1 MAGGNQ
7 PGWQV
12 VASGGQGTDILT
24 GVEKVTD
31 ATHSFLLVGNGGY
44 ATIQAAVDAAVNG
57 DTILIAAGH
66 YREQVSISGKDITLQ
81 GAGVGQTIIESPDS
95 AALVESY
102 HESNSGLP
110 YRYSVVTV
118 KDNSDVTIT
127 GVTVDGRDQ
136 GGIASPPGAYNFAG
150 VYVINSDADIDG
162 IAVTNVRELNGGE
175 TSGNQR
181 NHAVIVT
188 GYDQAHGGAAGGYHV
203 EIENSTIS
211 NFQKTGIF
219 ANGGGLTVD
228 IHDNQIIGTQT
239 AFQTQNGMQIGT
251 SGAFAGT
258 AGTIHNNTVTDIGFN
273 DPTTVNPNT
282 GGATGILVYHGNS
295 GLEIA
300 DNQVSGYAPFSTNPN
315 YANSGI
321 TFLDSDGGNVH
332 GNTIAGFD
340 NALIDQDL
348 FGGVQTTVLSHAGNT
363 FTNNATN
370 LVLEPFAAGTTPVIF
385 SGSEGHDDLTGASGG
400 DTLSGLGGADT
411 ITGSPGNDTLDGG
424 TGADTMAGGI
434 GNDTYVV
441 DNVGDLVTEALNEGT
456 DTVQSSVTYTLG
468 ANVENLTLTGSA
480 NINGTGNGD
489 ANVITG
495 NSGNNTLDGGAGA
508 DTMVGGDGNDTYI
521 VDNAG
526 DVATEAATV
535 GSGTDTVQ
543 SSVTYTLGANVEN
556 LTLTGSANINGTGNG
571 DANVITGNSGNNIL
585 DGGVGADTAAY
596 TGVLAQSALTFN
608 GTQWVV
614 NGGAEGTDTLSNI
627 EIIEHG
633 GGRYL
638 LVDPTGHSGFATAN
652 EAAQHATRPGDTLV
666 FATPPG
672 GTVTIDLGGSDDT
685 HDLTIPG
692 DAPVDITVGDGDNH
706 IQTGNAN
713 DVVITGDGDN
723 TIKTGGGNDVV
734 QTGAGDDTI
743 IGGSGNGD
751 DVYDAG
757 GGSNTVIYSS
767 AINSITVDLN
777 LADRSALSVRG
788 ADGAGPNPD
797 TIGALLTAAN
807 HVPPYD
813 PHMAVGYAD
822 GIDIGTDVLIGFQN
836 VVGGAG
842 NDTITG
848 DGNAN
853 VLTGGDGND
862 TLNGG
867 LGADTMIG
875 GIGNDTF
882 IVDNAGDV
890 VTEALNEGTDTVQS
904 SISYTLGANVE
915 NLTLTGSANIN
926 GTGNGDA
933 NTIAGNSG
941 INVITGGA
949 GNDTIDGGA
958 GSDTAVFSGLRSQ
971 YLINLNP
978 NNSIH
983 VQDLRGGAPDG
994 ADDLSNVEFLQF
1006 SDMTVGA
1013 AGVVNHAPVVNV
1025 PVPIVHPANGQT
1037 LLMSNLFTATD
1048 ADSNTLTY
1056 LFYDATPGGGHFE
1069 VGGMAQAA
1077 GQIIGVTQAQ
1087 LGQTLFGPAANASDD
1102 LLVAAT
1108 DGLSFSGWSNLH
1120 VDGPLNHAPL
1130 VMVPNPIVQA
1140 TAGQT
1145 LQMSGSVQRHRC
1157 GERHADLRV
1166 LRRHCG
1172 RRPFRKER
1180 RGAGGQSDLH
1190 GDGGGPGEHDVRA

>member
-1 MAGGNQ
+1 MVTEALNEGTDTVQSSVSYTLGANVENLTLTGSANINGTGNADANVITGNTGNNVLTGGGGNDTLVGNAGTDTASYTGTLTAANITAVVDTDPVAGGNQ

-12 VASGGQGTDILT
+12 VASSGQGTDILT

-31 ATHSFLLVGNGGY
+31 ATHSFLLVGSGGY

-81 GAGVGQTIIESPDS
+81 GAGVGQTIIELPDS

-162 IAVTNVRELNGGE
+162 IAVTNVRELDGTRE

-258 AGTIHNNTVTDIGFN
+258 TGTIHDNTVTDIGFN

-282 GGATGILVYHGNS
+282 GGATGILVFLAGS
-295 GLEIA
+295 GLEVA
-300 DNQVSGYAPFSTNPN
+300 DNDISGYAPFSTNPN
-315 YANSGI
+315 YANNGVV
-321 TFLDSDGGNVH
+321 FLDTNGGNVH
-332 GNTIAGFD
+332 GNSITGFD
-340 NALIDQDL
+340 NALTDQDA

-385 SGSEGHDDLTGASGG
+385 SGSEGHDNLTGASGG

-411 ITGSPGNDTLDGG
+411 LTGSPGNDTLDGG

-434 GNDTYVV
+434 GDDTYVV
-441 DNVGDLVTEALNEGT
+441 DNVGDVVTENLNEGT
-456 DTVQSSVTYTLG
+456 ADTVQSSISYTLG

-508 DTMVGGDGNDTYI
+508 DTMAGGLGNDTYV
-521 VDNAG
+521 VDNVG
-526 DVATEAATV
+526 DVVTEALNE
-535 GSGTDTVQ
+535 GTDTVQ
-543 SSVTYTLGANVEN
+543 SSITYTLGANVEN

-571 DANVITGNSGNNIL
+571 DANVITGNTGNNIL

-608 GTQWVV
+608 GTQWIV

-633 GGRYL
+633 SGRYL

-652 EAAQHATRPGDTLV
+652 EAAQQATRPGDTLV
-666 FATPPG
+666 FATTPPG
-672 GTVTIDLGGSDDT
+672 GTVTIDLGGSNDT

-692 DAPVDITVGDGDNH
+692 DAPVDITVGGGDNQITTGGGDNQITTGDGDNH
-706 IQTGNAN
+706 ITTAAAIMRLSPATATMRSKPATAT
-713 DVVITGDGDN
+713 ITSKPAIR
-723 TIKTGGGNDVV
+723 TTSSS
-734 QTGAGDDTI
+734 QE
-743 IGGSGNGD
+743 
-751 DVYDAG
+751 
-757 GGSNTVIYSS
+757 TVTTRSRPAAATTSSRPAPATTPSS
-767 AINSITVDLN
+767 AVPATATTSIT
-777 LADRSALSVRG
+777 
-788 ADGAGPNPD
+788 P
-797 TIGALLTAAN
+797 AA
-807 HVPPYD
+807 
-813 PHMAVGYAD
+813 
-822 GIDIGTDVLIGFQN
+822 
-836 VVGGAG
+836 
-842 NDTITG
+842 
-848 DGNAN
+848 
-853 VLTGGDGND
+853 
-862 TLNGG
+862 
-867 LGADTMIG
+867 
-875 GIGNDTF
+875 
-882 IVDNAGDV
+882 
-890 VTEALNEGTDTVQS
+890 EAIRS
-904 SISYTLGANVE
+904 SI
-915 NLTLTGSANIN
+915 
-926 GTGNGDA
+926 
-933 NTIAGNSG
+933 
-941 INVITGGA
+941 
-949 GNDTIDGGA
+949 
-958 GSDTAVFSGLRSQ
+958 
-971 YLINLNP
+971 P
-978 NNSIH
+978 
-983 VQDLRGGAPDG
+983 
-994 ADDLSNVEFLQF
+994 
-1006 SDMTVGA
+1006 
-1013 AGVVNHAPVVNV
+1013 
-1025 PVPIVHPANGQT
+1025 
-1037 LLMSNLFTATD
+1037 
-1048 ADSNTLTY
+1048 
-1056 LFYDATPGGGHFE
+1056 
-1069 VGGMAQAA
+1069 
-1077 GQIIGVTQAQ
+1077 
-1087 LGQTLFGPAANASDD
+1087 
-1102 LLVAAT
+1102 
-1108 DGLSFSGWSNLH
+1108 
-1120 VDGPLNHAPL
+1120 
-1130 VMVPNPIVQA
+1130 
-1140 TAGQT
+1140 
-1145 LQMSGSVQRHRC
+1145 
-1157 GERHADLRV
+1157 
-1166 LRRHCG
+1166 RR
-1172 RRPFRKER
+1172 
-1180 RGAGGQSDLH
+1180 
-1190 GDGGGPGEHDVRA
+1190 